1 MLPLASTAWL
11 LLLLS
16 ACLCLLNRLNGFQV
30 AESEKS
36 KIWLAT
42 DLRLKPSSQDMKLF
56 QAGQGQ
62 VATASVGYQIDLRQS
77 SLKGFLDSTGKVCT
91 FLWSLCMKHIALAR
105 CHSLSV
111 TVCVS
116 LSLCMKHTTPVMHG
130 LYLDYLTCQKMT
142 LLCYAVPVSISL
154 YGTLYGNSNS
164 TCIPTYS
171 VLPRRLARPS
181 KKD

>member
-1 MLPLASTAWL
+1 
-11 LLLLS
+11 
-16 ACLCLLNRLNGFQV
+16 
-30 AESEKS
+30 
-36 KIWLAT
+36 
-42 DLRLKPSSQDMKLF
+42 
-56 QAGQGQ
+56 
-62 VATASVGYQIDLRQS
+62 
-77 SLKGFLDSTGKVCT
+77 
-91 FLWSLCMKHIALAR
+91 
-105 CHSLSV
+105 
-111 TVCVS
+111 
-116 LSLCMKHTTPVMHG
+116 MHG